1 MLPATT
7 GTSDAIPRALTTGDR
22 IRLHREA
29 KGLTRPVLAGL
40 VGRSSDWLKKI
51 ETGTRQLNSLQMLVR
66 IAQVLGVS
74 DLAELTGADKPVPVE
89 AWNTEAHHVVPAIRK
104 AMRDVAFP
112 ATVAPEPVLSPAE
125 LQRHVHRLWLTWHTS
140 PRQRTKVGEALPTLI
155 SQARATV
162 RAHQDVER
170 RRAMSAT
177 GDLYRLVQRLLAH
190 ICEPELHALAV
201 ERGRAMSEDADT
213 PLSLA
218 LATWSSSVALC
229 ASGHYDDAVRLADA
243 GTLLLAPLLDG
254 AGPASPQ
261 VWGTIGALQ
270 MEAAAAHGLAGR
282 EGDAFHYLDAA
293 EATARRLPIGIW
305 HDQSGFE
312 RTSVHILSVIVNTSL
327 HRNGQAIAQVAKI
340 DPTAAPSVLRHSRL
354 LLEAAHA
361 HAQTRDTAS
370 AVRYLTAAADVSDEA
385 VALIPWA
392 RTLADELTASTSGT
406 ARSDADKLA
415 TRLKAVR

>member
-1 MLPATT
+1 
-7 GTSDAIPRALTTGDR
+7 
-22 IRLHREA
+22 
-29 KGLTRPVLAGL
+29 LAGL

-74 DLAELTGADKPVPVE
+74 DLAELTGADKPAPVE

-112 ATVAPEPVLSPAE
+112 ATVDPESVLSSAE

-140 PRQRTKVGEALPTLI
+140 PQQRTMVGDALPTLI
-155 SQARATV
+155 SQAHATV

-190 ICEPELHALAV
+190 ICEPEPHALAV

-218 LATWSSSVALC
+218 LAAWSSSVALC
-229 ASGHYDDAVRLADA
+229 ASGHYDDAIRLADA
-243 GTLLLAPLLDG
+243 GTLLLAPLLDE
-254 AGPASPQ
+254 AGPTNSQ

-270 MEAAAAHGLAGR
+270 M
-282 EGDAFHYLDAA
+282 
-293 EATARRLPIGIW
+293 
-305 HDQSGFE
+305 
-312 RTSVHILSVIVNTSL
+312 V
-327 HRNGQAIAQVAKI
+327 GQ
-340 DPTAAPSVLRHSRL
+340 T
-354 LLEAAHA
+354 
-361 HAQTRDTAS
+361 
-370 AVRYLTAAADVSDEA
+370 
-385 VALIPWA
+385 
-392 RTLADELTASTSGT
+392 
-406 ARSDADKLA
+406 
-415 TRLKAVR
+415 